1 MTRAVSGLEGS
12 DQPVCQSKAVGFD
25 ALRQLAQGRGNP
37 ASDLFKWLAILATV
51 EDVGLTIRLGLVH
64 DHDTGFTRGNGTLE
78 HINFHVNI
86 A

>member
-12 DQPVCQSKAVGFD
+12 VNQFAKSKAVGFD
-25 ALRQLAQGRGNP
+25 ALRQLAEGSGNP
-37 ASDLFKWLAILATV
+37 ASDLLKWLAILATV

-64 DHDTGFTRGNGTLE
+64 DHDTGFAEVHGTLE